1 MAEDN
6 DQLTRALSEGDEVI
20 LSTGAT
26 ATVRRSYPK
35 GYSGEVDI
43 LLDGNEEI
51 ERVSGLTLPAEPPL
65 QVGPELGDT
74 TAALQAETGEARAP
88 SRRMKD

>member
-6 DQLTRALSEGDEVI
+6 DDLKRALSKGDEVI

-26 ATVRRSYPK
+26 ATVRRPYPK
-35 GYSGEVDI
+35 GYSGEIDI
-43 LLDGNEEI
+43 LLDGNEET
-51 ERVSGLTLPAEPPL
+51 ERVSGLILPEKPTLQA
-65 QVGPELGDT
+65 GPDLGDT
-74 TAALQAETGEARAP
+74 TSQRGEASDARAP

>member
-1 MAEDN
+1 MTEDN
-6 DQLTRALSEGDEVI
+6 DELTRALSKGDEVI

-35 GYSGEVDI
+35 GYSGEIDI
-43 LLDGNEEI
+43 LLDGNEET
-51 ERVSGLTLPAEPPL
+51 ERVSGLTLPAKPPL
-65 QVGPELGDT
+65 QAGPELGDA
-74 TAALQAETGEARAP
+74 TAQQGEASDARAP